1 MSPQQIATL
10 LRRQDTLVELVVGRP
25 ALAADNGKNIESKI
39 SYFLSCK
46 IKNLIICFF

>member
-25 ALAADNGKNIESKI
+25 ALTSTNSYKNSETWINFIDLLKFSPI
-39 SYFLSCK
+39 
-46 IKNLIICFF
+46 N